1 MTREEAVLILDPETR
16 LKYLTEIEYKA
27 GFAGVG
33 SVSNAV
39 KEALNMAIAALRE
52 QPQWINVEERLPEC
66 DEKCL
71 CRYTFGEKGRMYF
84 YQVLDYYATDPQPH
98 FQHAGK
104 GSEMRVTHWMPL
116 PEPPKEEV

>member
-1 MTREEAVLILDPETR
+1 MTREEAIKVLDEWVGTGRVEEDCFIHFEADLDDVET
-16 LKYLTEIEYKA
+16 
-27 GFAGVG
+27 
-33 SVSNAV
+33 
-39 KEALNMAIAALRE
+39 ALDMAIAALRE
-52 QPQWINVEERLPEC
+52 QPQWISVEERLPEC

-98 FQHAGK
+98 FQHAGN

-116 PEPPKEEV
+116 PEAPKED